1 MFLGNPLPSHI
12 SKESTSYNNSGH
24 FVLTNH
30 FQQKFEEALTE
41 WKNMVAMISGC
52 DRYCQ
57 GGQNRYFLG
66 GTRLGLGVAIGVLP
80 LQDTL
85 SARDDHSFAQK
96 KYIIRSCVKKT
107 KYENKNALEV
117 KYYS

>member
-1 MFLGNPLPSHI
+1 M
-12 SKESTSYNNSGH
+12 K
-24 FVLTNH
+24 
-30 FQQKFEEALTE
+30 
-41 WKNMVAMISGC
+41 KNMVAMISGC

-96 KYIIRSCVKKT
+96 KYIIRSCVKKKQST
-107 KYENKNALEV
+107 KTKTL
-117 KYYS
+117 

>member
-1 MFLGNPLPSHI
+1 
-12 SKESTSYNNSGH
+12 
-24 FVLTNH
+24 
-30 FQQKFEEALTE
+30 
-41 WKNMVAMISGC
+41 MISGC

-96 KYIIRSCVKKT
+96 KYIIRSCVKKQST
-107 KYENKNALEV
+107 KKKRFRSKILLILAFLKEGKHHI
-117 KYYS
+117 

>member
-1 MFLGNPLPSHI
+1 
-12 SKESTSYNNSGH
+12 
-24 FVLTNH
+24 
-30 FQQKFEEALTE
+30 
-41 WKNMVAMISGC
+41 MISGC

-107 KYENKNALEV
+107 KYKEKYKDKNALEV
-117 KYYS
+117 KYY

>member
-1 MFLGNPLPSHI
+1 
-12 SKESTSYNNSGH
+12 
-24 FVLTNH
+24 
-30 FQQKFEEALTE
+30 
-41 WKNMVAMISGC
+41 MISGC

-107 KYENKNALEV
+107 KYKVQKRFRSKILLILAFLREEKHHIYRA
-117 KYYS
+117 

>member
-1 MFLGNPLPSHI
+1 M
-12 SKESTSYNNSGH
+12 K
-24 FVLTNH
+24 
-30 FQQKFEEALTE
+30 
-41 WKNMVAMISGC
+41 KNMVAMISGC

-107 KYENKNALEV
+107 KYKVQKRFRSKILLLLAFLKEGKHHICRA
-117 KYYS
+117 

>member
-1 MFLGNPLPSHI
+1 
-12 SKESTSYNNSGH
+12 
-24 FVLTNH
+24 
-30 FQQKFEEALTE
+30 
-41 WKNMVAMISGC
+41 MISGC

-107 KYENKNALEV
+107 KYKEKYKDKNALEV
-117 KYYS
+117 KYYSYWLSSKRGNIISAEPNPSCSFGRRIFLASV

>member
-1 MFLGNPLPSHI
+1 
-12 SKESTSYNNSGH
+12 
-24 FVLTNH
+24 
-30 FQQKFEEALTE
+30 
-41 WKNMVAMISGC
+41 MISGC

-107 KYENKNALEV
+107 KYKDKNALEV
-117 KYYS
+117 KYYQHWLSSERGNIISAEPNISC

>member
-1 MFLGNPLPSHI
+1 M
-12 SKESTSYNNSGH
+12 K
-24 FVLTNH
+24 
-30 FQQKFEEALTE
+30 
-41 WKNMVAMISGC
+41 KNMVAMISGC

-96 KYIIRSCVKKT
+96 KYIIRSYVKKQST
-107 KYENKNALEV
+107 KLMMTKIPSKSVVGQLTHGHVKGNK
-117 KYYS
+117 